1 MTVTFPI
8 LTLGD
13 GEEAD
18 PAWFADITDTVNDH
32 EDRVAALESVAW
44 TTYTPGWTST
54 GTAPVIGIN
63 GTLTGRYREPPGTG
77 LIVCEVAFIAGAA
90 TTFGTGEYRFT
101 LPLDA
106 AATATS
112 FSIGA
117 AWLLDSGVTERS
129 GVVRVLNTTQ
139 VSVISPTG
147 PVAATVPWTWNV
159 SDQIRFQVTY
169 DAA

>member
-8 LTLGD
+8 ITLSD

-18 PAWFADITDTVNDH
+18 PLWFSDITDTVNDH
-32 EDRVAALESVAW
+32 ETRVAALESVAW
-44 TTYTPGWTST
+44 TSYTPVWTST
-54 GTAPVIGIN
+54 GTAPVIGAN

-101 LPLDA
+101 LPLTA

-112 FSIGA
+112 YSIGA
-117 AWLLDSGVTERS
+117 AWLLDSGITERS
-129 GVVRVLNTTQ
+129 GAVRVLSSTT
-139 VSVISPTG
+139 VTVVSPTG
-147 PVAATVPWTWNV
+147 AVAQTVPWTWNV
-159 SDQIRFQVTY
+159 NDQIRFQVTY